1 MRHLRADEL
10 EIHRR
15 IDLAQQ
21 VVLRHEFLERHHLE
35 FVLRGHGRL
44 QHHAIKNKNPPL
56 GEGLSAIWTRLRG
69 GFFFARLA
77 RPRRG
82 PASCAA
88 RERTE
93 DAPTMHRRCADRL
106 PGESCGRPPGGPR
119 AITLRA
125 IGSIETIMR

>member
-44 QHHAIKNKNPPL
+44 QHHAIKNKIPH
-56 GEGLSAIWTRLRG
+56 
-69 GFFFARLA
+69 LA
-77 RPRRG
+77 RVCQQ
-82 PASCAA
+82 SEAA
-88 RERTE
+88 
-93 DAPTMHRRCADRL
+93 
-106 PGESCGRPPGGPR
+106 PR
-119 AITLRA
+119 AAFFISSGMPALRVTLDVRV
-125 IGSIETIMR
+125 S

>member
-56 GEGLSAIWTRLRG
+56 GEGLSAI
-69 GFFFARLA
+69 
-77 RPRRG
+77 
-82 PASCAA
+82 
-88 RERTE
+88 
-93 DAPTMHRRCADRL
+93 
-106 PGESCGRPPGGPR
+106 
-119 AITLRA
+119 
-125 IGSIETIMR
+125 

>member
-44 QHHAIKNKNPPL
+44 QHHAIKKQKPRTWRGFVSNLSRPEGRLFVRRPARRVRRAKSRTQKRWIRPTPTPTWLRDDDGDVLKPSPIDAVASMILPPASVL
-56 GEGLSAIWTRLRG
+56 P
-69 GFFFARLA
+69 FAR
-77 RPRRG
+77 
-82 PASCAA
+82 
-88 RERTE
+88 
-93 DAPTMHRRCADRL
+93 
-106 PGESCGRPPGGPR
+106 
-119 AITLRA
+119 
-125 IGSIETIMR
+125 

>member
-44 QHHAIKNKNPPL
+44 QHHAIKKQKNPTWRGFVSNLKRPKGRFCHREL
-56 GEGLSAIWTRLRG
+56 GWA
-69 GFFFARLA
+69 A
-77 RPRRG
+77 P
-82 PASCAA
+82 AA
-88 RERTE
+88 RCAR
-93 DAPTMHRRCADRL
+93 APPAE
-106 PGESCGRPPGGPR
+106 GGRH
-119 AITLRA
+119 ALNA
-125 IGSIETIMR
+125 IGMPACCVAYPVSAAKNSSPLRVSRHAPSTNR

>member
-1 MRHLRADEL
+1 MNSKSTAASIWRSRWSFGTSSSSVTISSSCCVGMGVFSITPL
-10 EIHRR
+10 
-15 IDLAQQ
+15 
-21 VVLRHEFLERHHLE
+21 
-35 FVLRGHGRL
+35 
-44 QHHAIKNKNPPL
+44 KNKNPPL

>member
-44 QHHAIKNKNPPL
+44 QHHAIKKQKPRTWRGFVSN
-56 GEGLSAIWTRLRG
+56 LSGA
-69 GFFFARLA
+69 
-77 RPRRG
+77 PRRFDQLFI
-82 PASCAA
+82 SRFC
-88 RERTE
+88 R
-93 DAPTMHRRCADRL
+93 PTLMMSPTAM
-106 PGESCGRPPGGPR
+106 PSVVSAVPP
-119 AITLRA
+119 
-125 IGSIETIMR
+125 